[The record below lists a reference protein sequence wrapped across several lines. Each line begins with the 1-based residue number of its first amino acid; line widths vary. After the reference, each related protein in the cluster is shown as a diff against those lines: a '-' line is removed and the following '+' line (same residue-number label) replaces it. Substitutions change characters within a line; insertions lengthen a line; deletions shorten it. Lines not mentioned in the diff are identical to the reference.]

1 MTAAVLF
8 SAGGAQA
15 HGIGDVLPLLNNT
28 TLLRISYPS
37 MDQARPGNTAT
48 RALRS
53 AKGEKAG
60 TITVNCNQQQQQQQ
74 QQQQG
79 DPAAKKT
86 TKVLKTVKDADGNT
100 VINCNQQQQQ
110 QQQQQ
115 QGGK

>member
-37 MDQARPGNTAT
+37 MDQARPGGTAT

-60 TITVNCNQQQQQQQ
+60 TITVNCNQQQQQ

-115 QGGK
+115 GGK